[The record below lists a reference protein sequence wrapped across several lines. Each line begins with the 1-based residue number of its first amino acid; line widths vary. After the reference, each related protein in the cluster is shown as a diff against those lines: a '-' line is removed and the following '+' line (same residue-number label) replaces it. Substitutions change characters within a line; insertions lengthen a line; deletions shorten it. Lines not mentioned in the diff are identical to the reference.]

1 MLFIKIVSHIKNH
14 FNSRRHSNFFFIGL
28 MWEIYKFTF
37 DSLFGTNMQKII
49 PEVHGLFNDGDSTS
63 ILNGTNDLIAD
74 FF

>member
-1 MLFIKIVSHIKNH
+1 
-14 FNSRRHSNFFFIGL
+14 

-49 PEVHGLFNDGDSTS
+49 PEVDGLFNDGDSTS

-74 FF
+74 FLKLLKDIKMP

>member
-1 MLFIKIVSHIKNH
+1 
-14 FNSRRHSNFFFIGL
+14 

-49 PEVHGLFNDGDSTS
+49 PEVDGLFNDGDSTS

-74 FF
+74 FLKLLKDINMP